1 MLPKPQK
8 EKTAAARISVPLL
21 SIVKQEECEEGLNGD
36 GMDVVRSSLIP
47 NLEDFASRT
56 QIDMK
61 QEGQRAIREFIHK
74 HTCYELIKTSGKV
87 RLLFA

>member
-56 QIDMK
+56 QIDILLLCACFLIESINSSNMK
-61 QEGQRAIREFIHK
+61 K
-74 HTCYELIKTSGKV
+74 
-87 RLLFA
+87 